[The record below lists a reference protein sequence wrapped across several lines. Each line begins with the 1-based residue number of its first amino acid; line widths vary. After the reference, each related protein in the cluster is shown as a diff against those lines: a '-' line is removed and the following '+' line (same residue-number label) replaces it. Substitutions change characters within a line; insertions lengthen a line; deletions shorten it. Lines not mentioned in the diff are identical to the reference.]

1 MEETT
6 NVAEETLEETSGET
20 KDIKSEMLEKVKGF
34 LLENKDALL
43 LAGQIAIVAMIC
55 VAGIRN
61 DMEPQ
66 NCCCRRCRKKRK
78 KKRK

>member
-6 NVAEETLEETSGET
+6 NAAEETLEEALDGM
-20 KDIKSEMLEKVKGF
+20 KDITSEVLEKVKGF
-34 LLENKDALL
+34 LVENKDVLL
-43 LAGQIAIVAMIC
+43 LAGQLAIVAMIC

-78 KKRK
+78 KARK

>member
-6 NVAEETLEETSGET
+6 NAAEETLEETLDGT
-20 KDIKSEMLEKVKGF
+20 KDVKAEVLEKVKGF
-34 LLENKDALL
+34 LLENKDALM

-78 KKRK
+78 KARK

>member
-20 KDIKSEMLEKVKGF
+20 KDAKSEMLEKVKGF

>member
-6 NVAEETLEETSGET
+6 NVAEETLEETAGE
-20 KDIKSEMLEKVKGF
+20 KRNAKSEVLEKVKGF
-34 LLENKDALL
+34 LLENKDALM

-61 DMEPQ
+61 DMEPRD
-66 NCCCRRCRKKRK
+66 CCCKRCRKKRK